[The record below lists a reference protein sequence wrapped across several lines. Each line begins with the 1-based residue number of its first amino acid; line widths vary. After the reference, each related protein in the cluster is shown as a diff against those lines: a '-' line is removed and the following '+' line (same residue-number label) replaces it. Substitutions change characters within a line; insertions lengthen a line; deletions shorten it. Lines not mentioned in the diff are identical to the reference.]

1 MWIPKLAKR
10 IAADR
15 VFPDRTHA
23 FVVCSSE
30 LRRVVAAL
38 HASFPQKEGLTIT
51 HAFAAKANP
60 LFGVLKVVCDAGMG
74 CETASLGELTM
85 ALKVFPPEKII
96 FDSPCKTREELVVAL
111 TLPCFVNLDNF
122 DELDRVAAII
132 AGMPQGTLKA
142 TVGLRINP
150 QLGYGSNA
158 TLSTGTK
165 TSKFGIGLDD
175 CRAKIVTTFKAHAFL
190 SMLHVHTGSQGIGL
204 RMMVD
209 GVKSIVHLAEEI
221 GPQVKVVDIGGGL
234 PVNFASDEYTPSMQ
248 TYVQQLQEGIP
259 TLFSGKFHIIT
270 EFGRSVVAK
279 AGALVSRVEYAKE
292 NGGRRIIQQHIGADL
307 AVRTAWAPKDW
318 PLRVDIFDQAG
329 NLKTEDLGESDVA
342 GPCCFGGDLICSAQ
356 SLPRAVALED
366 FVVVKDVGG
375 YYHSSFSY
383 YNLRQPPACFLFDAE
398 ADALTMINRG
408 RTVEETVEFMMA

>member
-1 MWIPKLAKR
+1 MWIQKLAKR
-10 IAADR
+10 IASDEL
-15 VFPDRTHA
+15 FPRRTHA

-30 LRRVVAAL
+30 VRRVVSAL
-38 HASFPQKEGLTIT
+38 HAAFPQKEGLKIT

-60 LFGVLKVVCDAGMG
+60 LFGVLTVVRDAGMG

-85 ALKVFPPEKII
+85 ALRVFPPEKII
-96 FDSPCKTREELVVAL
+96 FDSPCKTHEELGMAL
-111 TLPCFVNLDNF
+111 RLPCFVNLDNF
-122 DELDRVAAII
+122 DELDRVSRII
-132 AGMPQGTLKA
+132 GSLPEGALKA

-175 CRAKIVTTFKAHAFL
+175 CRAKIVAAFKSHSFL

-209 GVKSIVHLAEEI
+209 GVKAIVDLAEEI
-221 GPQVKVVDIGGGL
+221 GPQVQVIDMGGGL
-234 PVNFASDEYTPSMQ
+234 PVNFASDEYKPSVQSYVAELQ
-248 TYVQQLQEGIP
+248 TSVPL
-259 TLFSGKFHIIT
+259 LLSGRFHVIT
-270 EFGRSVVAK
+270 EFGRSIIAK
-279 AGALVSRVEYAKE
+279 AGVLASRVEYAKE

-318 PLRVDIFDQAG
+318 PLRVDIFDKRG
-329 NLKTEDLGESDVA
+329 ELKTDDVGESDVA

-356 SLPRAVALED
+356 RLPRAVALED

-383 YNLRQPPACFLFDAE
+383 YNLRQPPPCFIYDE
-398 ADALTMINRG
+398 ETDILTLINRG
-408 RTVEETVEFMMA
+408 RTVEETVDLMMA